1 VCDPHD
7 RISVEAAL
15 QHRFLAGAPA
25 APPAAD
31 ARGRAEMFWVPELSG
46 SHETAV
52 AALAEAT
59 AGPEARA
66 VDKGGAALLLSDS
79 SEFLRIKSS
88 ALGASG
94 KGSKGGTGTASQLSA
109 GATLPSRTASGA
121 GDDKRVAGAAAG
133 DAPRAGSVLATIGFA
148 QASAAK
154 AAARAV
160 ALGHSTLRRTCSSA
174 SPGQA
179 PTRCTQLPT
188 QRARQ
193 A

>member
-1 VCDPHD
+1 MCDPND
-7 RISVEAAL
+7 RISLEAAL
-15 QHRFLAGAPA
+15 QHPFLAGAPA

-31 ARGRAEMFWVPELSG
+31 ARARAEMFWVPELSSG
-46 SHETAV
+46 QETAV

-66 VDKGGAALLLSDS
+66 ADKGGAALLLSAS
-79 SEFLRIKSS
+79 SEFLRTKSSS

-94 KGSKGGTGTASQLSA
+94 KGSKGGTASQLSA

-121 GDDKRVAGAAAG
+121 GDDKR
-133 DAPRAGSVLATIGFA
+133 RAGSVLATIGFA

-160 ALGHSTLRRTCSSA
+160 ALGTSTLRRTCSSA
-174 SPGQA
+174 SSGQA